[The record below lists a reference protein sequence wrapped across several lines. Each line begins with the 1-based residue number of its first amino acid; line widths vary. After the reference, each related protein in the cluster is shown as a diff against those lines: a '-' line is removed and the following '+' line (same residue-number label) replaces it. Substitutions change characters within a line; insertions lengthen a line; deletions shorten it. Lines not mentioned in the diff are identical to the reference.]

1 LTDRDPP
8 RVILASTSAYR
19 RGLLAR
25 LGVPFECLPPGCDER
40 RLAEEP
46 ARALAERLARLKA
59 EAVAALHPDAVVIG
73 SDQVAV
79 RGPEILGKPGT
90 VERCTQQLQAS
101 SGREVAFLTAV
112 HVVRRRDRA
121 LHRRRRAA
129 RLRGRVQGGV
139 ARHRVVRTHRVGGP
153 DRPDGPAA
161 DLCQRRLAPRRDP
174 GALRSASSTARNS
187 SLSGALTCS
196 GSRVPGRL
204 TPMDAACRNMRLS
217 P

>member
-112 HVVRRRDRA
+112 HVVDGRHGRTESHLDQTIVRFRQLGAGEIARYIAADAPLDCAGGFKAESLGIA
-121 LHRRRRAA
+121 LFERIESVDPTALTGLPLIYVSAALRRA
-129 RLRGRVQGGV
+129 GI
-139 ARHRVVRTHRVGGP
+139 P
-153 DRPDGPAA
+153 
-161 DLCQRRLAPRRDP
+161 
-174 GALRSASSTARNS
+174 
-187 SLSGALTCS
+187 
-196 GSRVPGRL
+196 VP
-204 TPMDAACRNMRLS
+204 
-217 P
+217 